1 MNFNNI
7 CMKLLSSFVTCGL
20 WLMVSPLG
28 AQSPATKLLPFQGRL
43 TDASG
48 KPISDGVRLIQFQI
62 YSEPSGGS
70 VLWAGELHRTTIN
83 GGLVNVVLGSKNPL
97 PNDRLDQPDKSFF
110 DQPLY
115 LQITSDANADNQI
128 TAADPPLLPRQSILP
143 VVFAQESA
151 NARKLAGYDWSALFG
166 TNNPVDGKLPGSRI
180 SPGSVTTA
188 QIGNAAI
195 TGAQLASNSV
205 STVNLANGA
214 ITASKLAPDAVSPT
228 QLQDA
233 SVTQPKL
240 ALRSIGTNVPAGG
253 VAISLSSG
261 IFTSNLTTS
270 TTPVNVPNLSVTM
283 MTTGRPVCLGLISDG
298 TLGTSV
304 SGTGSAISVA
314 GPSTYGGGE
323 VECIFVR
330 GTNVISSNRLI
341 VSQGQ
346 AITTGIHLPCSAVQ
360 FLDTPPAGT
369 HNYRFQIRSL
379 NGHTVTVY
387 RVKLIAY
394 EL

>member
-1 MNFNNI
+1 MNT
-7 CMKLLSSFVTCGL
+7 LSL
-20 WLMVSPLG
+20 WFLVLG
-28 AQSPATKLLPFQGRL
+28 AIPSLIASDGSRLIPFQGRMAE
-43 TDASG
+43 ASG
-48 KPISDGVRLIQFQI
+48 NPIADGVRLIQFQI

-70 VLWAGELHRTTIN
+70 VLWTGELHRATIH
-83 GGLVNVVLGSKNPL
+83 GGLVNLVLGSKNPL

-115 LQITSDANADNQI
+115 LQITVDANADNQI
-128 TAADPPLLPRQSILP
+128 TAADPPLLPRQTILP
-143 VVFAQESA
+143 VLFSQESG

-180 SPGSVTTA
+180 SPGSITA
-188 QIGNAAI
+188 GQIGNAAI
-195 TGAQLASNSV
+195 SSAQLASNAV
-205 STVNLANGA
+205 STANLANGA
-214 ITASKLAPDAVSPT
+214 VTASKVAPDAISAT

-240 ALRSIGTNVPAGG
+240 ALRPIGTNVSIGG

-270 TTPVNVPNLSVTM
+270 ATPVNVPNLSVTM

-298 TLGTSV
+298 TLGTSA
-304 SGTGSAISVA
+304 SGLGIAGTISVT
-314 GPSTYGGGE
+314 GPSTYGGGD

-330 GTNVISSNRLI
+330 GTNVISSERLI
-341 VSQGQ
+341 ISQGQ
-346 AITTGIHLPCSAVQ
+346 AITTVIYLPCSALQ

-369 HNYRFQIRSL
+369 HNYRFQVRSL